1 MFLPQ
6 PENYRN
12 LWNAKLFSV
21 AHPFDEDTGK
31 GDIFWLASIGVS
43 EITSQQK
50 LTRSDMLG
58 QAIEVLLK
66 QQQRKT

>member
-21 AHPFDEDTGK
+21 AHPFDENTGED
-31 GDIFWLASIGVS
+31 DILWLASTGTS

-50 LTRSDMLG
+50 LTRFEMMSHTHTLVMLF
-58 QAIEVLLK
+58 K
-66 QQQRKT
+66 Q

>member
-31 GDIFWLASIGVS
+31 GDIFWLASTGVS

-58 QAIEVLLK
+58 HAIEVLLK
-66 QQQRKT
+66 Q